1 MSSIAEKIYESVK
14 SLPDNK
20 AGEVLDFVEALKN
33 KQVQE
38 QQSRK
43 ADALGTLAK
52 YRGRFNADS
61 FNRDELYDR

>member
-43 ADALGTLAK
+43 ADALATLAK
-52 YRGRFNADS
+52 YRGRFGADS

>member
-43 ADALGTLAK
+43 ADALATLAK
-52 YRGRFNADS
+52 YRGRFVADS

>member
-43 ADALGTLAK
+43 LDALAILAK
-52 YRGRFNADS
+52 YRGRFDAERL
-61 FNRDELYDR
+61 NRDELYDR